1 MAFPITMN
9 KTMIALALACAPACV
24 LGTGEDEDGESG
36 SGSASDDGPTST
48 NDGPSTGEPTTD
60 PSASSDPTVSSLDG
74 STTDVPACEQ
84 PPIEQEVLDSLFID
98 AGMSSSVAAGA
109 DTQLRLVWID
119 FGTPTAVEA
128 CVEWSIEPVE
138 GVAIDATGL
147 LSVDASVATGTTISV
162 TADVEAGRRVLTA
175 DFEVYVPLEYDILG
189 YWTET
194 MQLPCDG
201 GAPFEPDPVIGEMV
215 FQNTGEFSVT
225 WTPFEVYY
233 DYWGTYTY
241 DEGTGALVLTVD
253 GGNYVPEDID
263 GEGTATVV
271 DGVLTLED
279 MWLGV
284 AQEPVTPVACG
295 HTFD

>member
-1 MAFPITMN
+1 MAFPLAMN
-9 KTMIALALACAPACV
+9 ETAIALAMACGLACVPEA
-24 LGTGEDEDGESG
+24 GEDEDGS
-36 SGSASDDGPTST
+36 SSAASEDGPMST
-48 NDGPSTGEPTTD
+48 NDGPSSGDATD

-84 PPIEQEVLDSLFID
+84 PPIEQDVLDQLFID

-109 DTQLRLVWID
+109 ATQLRLVWID
-119 FGTPTAVEA
+119 AGYPAAVEA

-147 LSVDASVATGTTISV
+147 LSVDTSVAAGTTISV
-162 TADVEAGRRVLTA
+162 TADVESGRRVLTA

-201 GAPFEPDPVIGEMV
+201 GAPFEPDPVIGELV

-241 DEGTGALVLTVD
+241 DEATGALVLTVD

-279 MWLGV
+279 MWLGA
-284 AQEPVTPVACG
+284 AQDPVTPVACG

>member
-1 MAFPITMN
+1 MALASMT
-9 KTMIALALACAPACV
+9 KTMVVLALASGLACV
-24 LGTGEDEDGESG
+24 PGAGEDEDGESG

-48 NDGPSTGEPTTD
+48 SDGPSTGEPTTD

-74 STTDVPACEQ
+74 TTDVPACEQ

-98 AGMSSSVAAGA
+98 AGMSTSVPVGA

-128 CVEWSIEPVE
+128 CVAWSIEPVE

-147 LSVDASVATGTTISV
+147 LSVDASVAAGTIISV
-162 TADVEAGRRVLTA
+162 TADVEEGRRVLTA
-175 DFEVYVPLEYDILG
+175 DFEVYVPVQYDILG
-189 YWTET
+189 FWTET
-194 MQLPCDG
+194 MQLPCG
-201 GAPFEPDPVIGEMV
+201 RGAPFEPDPVIGELV

-225 WTPFEVYY
+225 WTPFEIYY

-241 DEGTGALVLTVD
+241 DEATGALVLTVD